1 MLRQVVLSLRTWSA
15 TLKFKIMLM
24 AAVVAVLS
32 AGVTT
37 HLVLDTNAADIQRL
51 LLQQDADDRE
61 RTAALLGSKL
71 ELLQTALNA
80 VARQMTPELLQD
92 PAAVTRF
99 LVDKPGV
106 NALFDTV
113 FTALPSGS
121 MLARLQHGVPGA
133 ELPNIADREYFQ
145 RAMKTGQSV
154 VSQPIIGRA
163 SKSPIIIF
171 AVPVKSRSGEVIACV
186 GGALQLRSNSL
197 LSTLSREQNLDG
209 SRDMVINANGLIL
222 AHPDPS
228 RLMGKAADEPGFARA
243 FGQWVSA
250 GSTVHAEG
258 VAELSQGYMVSMAG
272 IPFAGWM
279 TVHLT
284 PESVALQPVNAAQR
298 TAWRAAAGVGLT
310 AALLAAVLA
319 WFMTQPISRLHRRAE
334 RLLSNN
340 GSAATDDDAG
350 WPQGRG
356 EVGELSRVFQHV
368 MAERQHRQQ
377 ETQALLRQLE
387 AVLDNAE
394 VGIAFTRNGRFELVS
409 RNFCRIFE
417 HEKSQVTGQLA
428 RMIYPSDEAYAA
440 LGERARPAFLN
451 HGAFDGEL
459 ELVRRSGECFWAH
472 MRGRAVVPGDT
483 SQGTI
488 WIIEDVT
495 QVRDQRERLTF
506 TASHDSLTG
515 LANRAAF
522 EVLLEQAT
530 LHAPEHP
537 FCALFIDLDRFKL
550 VNDTAGHAA
559 GDALLRDIAKQ
570 FVGQVRHSDT
580 VARLGGDE
588 FAVLLHRCP
597 VPQAAAIAEKLRAAV
612 EAYALVWEGVSFSVG
627 ASIGLVPVDATFAS
641 HVDVLRAADS
651 ACYAAKRGGRNQVSR
666 YMPEAVVSA
675 QPLAERRSWAA

>member
-1 MLRQVVLSLRTWSA
+1 MLLRQFGRSVRGWSA

-24 AAVVAVLS
+24 AVVIAVLS

-37 HLVLDTNAADIQRL
+37 HLVLATNQADIQRL

-71 ELLQTALNA
+71 ELLHTALAA
-80 VARQMTPELLQD
+80 VGKQLTPELLAH

-99 LVDKPGV
+99 LVDNAGV

-113 FTALPSGS
+113 FTALPSGA
-121 MLARLQHGVPGA
+121 MLARLQRGVPGK

-145 RAMKTGQSV
+145 RVMKTGQAV

-163 SKSPIIIF
+163 SKAPIVIF
-171 AVPVKSRSGEVIACV
+171 AVPVKSRSGETIACV
-186 GGALQLRSNSL
+186 GGALQLRSTSL
-197 LSTLSREQNLDG
+197 LSSISREQSLNQ
-209 SRDMVINANGLIL
+209 SREMVIDATGLIL
-222 AHPDPS
+222 AHPDPA
-228 RLMGKAADEPGFARA
+228 RLMGKAEDEPGLAQSLA
-243 FGQWVSA
+243 QWASA
-250 GSTVHAEG
+250 GRTIHAEG
-258 VAELSQGYMVSMAG
+258 VARLSQGHMVSMAG
-272 IPFAGWM
+272 IPFAEWM
-279 TVHLT
+279 MVRIT
-284 PESVALQPVNAAQR
+284 PESVAMQPVNAAQR
-298 TAWRAAAGVGLT
+298 TAWRAAATVGLS

-319 WFMTQPISRLHRRAE
+319 WFMTQPISRLRSRAE
-334 RLLSNN
+334 RLLCDSD
-340 GSAATDDDAG
+340 GAAIADHEG
-350 WPQGRG
+350 WPKGSG
-356 EVGELSRVFQHV
+356 EVGELARAFQHV
-368 MAERQHRQQ
+368 MVERQHRQQ

-394 VGIAFTRNGRFELVS
+394 VGIAFTRRSHFELVS
-409 RNFCRIFE
+409 LNFCRIFG
-417 HEKSQVTGQLA
+417 HEKLQVKGQPTRL
-428 RMIYPSDEAYAA
+428 IYPSDEAYAA
-440 LGERARPAFLN
+440 LADRARPAFLS

-459 ELVRRSGECFWAH
+459 QLVRRSGETFWAQ

-495 QVRDQRERLTF
+495 HAREQRERLTW

-530 LHAPEHP
+530 LHAAEHP

-559 GDALLRDIAKQ
+559 GVALLRDIAKQ

-597 VPQAAAIAEKLRAAV
+597 APQALAIAEKLRAAV
-612 EAYALVWEGVSFSVG
+612 EAYALPWEGTSFSVG

-651 ACYAAKRGGRNQVSR
+651 ACYAAKRGGRNQVAR
-666 YMPEAVVSA
+666 YAADSA
-675 QPLAERRSWAA
+675 SDAHTAAARSWAA